1 MEQTEEYVFG
11 PFRLIP
17 HRHELFRDGA
27 PVALG
32 SRPIELLWAL
42 VEADGAMV
50 TKQALF
56 QRIWP
61 RHIAA
66 DSSIWA
72 AVKAVRRALGPG
84 ADGVPYIVSVSG
96 RGYRFAAPVTRRV
109 TNGAAAPDVAPLQS
123 ALLPGNLPQNL
134 GPLIGRDDEIAR
146 CLGLMAPSKLVTI
159 TGAGGVGKTRMAV
172 ALGAASAERHADGV
186 WLVEL
191 ATLATPELVPETIAA
206 LLGLNV
212 PAGRTAIQVVASYLR
227 QKEILLILD
236 NCEHIAAEAARV
248 AETILESCAHVS
260 ILATSR
266 EPLKLPHEQTYRLPS
281 LGLPDPGDR
290 VTAAQALGH
299 AAIRLFALR
308 AGLAV
313 HGFTVTDE
321 IAPVVAAI
329 CRRLDGIPLAIELAA
344 ARLRVL
350 NPRELLDR
358 LDRRF
363 DLLTDGRRTVLPRHQ
378 TLTALIDWSWDH
390 LSEDERL
397 LFTRLAAFGSSFT
410 IESAEAVAGAAP
422 LAASGM
428 LDLLTGLVDKSL
440 VTVDTGGAVSRYR
453 LLEMTRAYAADRL
466 AAEEAAA
473 CRRRLAIHL
482 ASALEQAA
490 AAYQR
495 VPTREWL
502 DRWAPELDNLRAALD
517 WAFGPGDEPALG
529 IRLVAHAVDLW
540 YETFL
545 FPELRREVERAK
557 AAFAPDTPPLLAG
570 QVLIGRVLG
579 ALGTAIRSAAGDG
592 KRALELARAAGD
604 PILLGRALAVLGSLL
619 VDPEAPEQSEAYCL
633 EAIALLRPFGPT
645 KALAFAHMAHGV
657 SLQFLGTGDPRPD
670 YLEATELGRLLGDP
684 RRINMAAQNL
694 AEYVFELGDI
704 PAAVAA
710 AREAL
715 HTSRLLGMRVQS
727 AFCTLNLGAYL
738 LVAGSTGEGAW
749 HARTALDAFE
759 SMGIGTPSA
768 IALQALAL
776 ALAQSGDLRN
786 GARALGAA
794 EAVFAR
800 EGYAREPTERVIY
813 TLLCAALDAG
823 LDTAQR
829 DRLQADGATLDIERA
844 AALAASIA
852 VRTG

>member
-17 HRHELFRDGA
+17 HRHELLRDGV

-32 SRPIELLWAL
+32 SRPIELLCAL
-42 VEADGAMV
+42 VAADGAMV

-56 QRIWP
+56 ERIWP
-61 RHIAA
+61 RHVEA

-72 AVKAVRRALGPG
+72 AVSAIRRALGPG
-84 ADGVPYIVSVSG
+84 GDGTPYIVSVAS

-109 TNGAAAPDVAPLQS
+109 TKDAAPATAPAPPQT
-123 ALLPGNLPQNL
+123 ATLPGNLPQSL
-134 GPLIGRDDEIAR
+134 GSLIGRDNEIAR
-146 CLGLMAPSKLVTI
+146 CLGLMAQSRLVTI
-159 TGAGGVGKTRMAV
+159 TGTGGVGKTRMAL
-172 ALGAASAERHADGV
+172 ALGAAAAERYADGV

-206 LLGLNV
+206 LFGLNV
-212 PAGRTAIQVVASYLR
+212 PAGRTAIQVVANYLR
-227 QKEILLILD
+227 QKGVLLILD
-236 NCEHIAAEAARV
+236 NCEHIVAEAARV
-248 AETILESCAHVS
+248 AETILESCALVA

-266 EPLKLPHEQTYRLPS
+266 EPLKLLHEQTYRLPS
-281 LGLPDPGDR
+281 LGLPDRGDR
-290 VTAAQALGH
+290 VTAEQALGH
-299 AAIRLFALR
+299 AAIRLFAAR

-313 HGFTVTDE
+313 HGFTVTDD
-321 IAPVVAAI
+321 IAPVVASI

-363 DLLTDGRRTVLPRHQ
+363 DLLTDGSRTVLPRHQ

-390 LSEDERL
+390 LTEDERL
-397 LFTRLAAFGSSFT
+397 LFTRLGSFGSSFT

-422 LAASGM
+422 LTAAAI

-440 VTVDTGGAVSRYR
+440 VTVDAGGAVTRYR
-453 LLEMTRAYAADRL
+453 MLEMTRAYAADRL
-466 AAEEAAA
+466 ATAEAAA
-473 CRRRLAIHL
+473 CHRRLAIHL
-482 ASALEQAA
+482 ASALEQGAA
-490 AAYQR
+490 DYQR
-495 VPTREWL
+495 VPTREWI

-517 WAFGPGDEPALG
+517 WAFGPGAEPALG
-529 IRLVAHAVDLW
+529 VRLVAHAVDLW

-545 FPELRREVERAK
+545 FPELRRAVERAK
-557 AAFAPDTPPLLAG
+557 AAFTPDTPPLLAG

-579 ALGTAIRSAAGDG
+579 ALGTAIRSAAEDG
-592 KRALELARAAGD
+592 RRALELARAAGD
-604 PILLGRALAVLGSLL
+604 PILLGRALAVLGANLF
-619 VDPEAPEQSEAYCL
+619 DPSAPEQSEAYSL
-633 EAIALLRPFGPT
+633 EALALLRPLGPT
-645 KALAFAHMAHGV
+645 KALAFAHTAHGI
-657 SLQFLGTGDPRPD
+657 SLQFSGTGDPRPD
-670 YLEATELGRLLGDP
+670 YLEAAELGRLLGDT
-684 RRINMAAQNL
+684 RRVNIAAQNL

-715 HTSRLLGMRVQS
+715 DAASLLGMRVQS
-727 AFCTLNLGAYL
+727 AFCELNLGAYL
-738 LVAGSTGEGAW
+738 LVAGKTADGAS
-749 HARTALDAFE
+749 HARIALTAFE

-768 IALQALAL
+768 IALQNLAL

-786 GARALGAA
+786 AARLLGAA

-800 EGYAREPTERVIY
+800 AGYAREPTERVTY
-813 TLLCAALDAG
+813 TLICAALDAG
-823 LDTAQR
+823 LDAAQR
-829 DRLQADGATLDIERA
+829 ARLLADGATLDLERA
-844 AALAASIA
+844 SALAA
-852 VRTG
+852 GLGF